1 LTIFFR
7 EIENE
12 ESQKRLYRSEISFLR
27 CRKNVFAT
35 RFPDGCF
42 PKWALSAC
50 ETGFIAVRNGAYQGA
65 KWALSDAEMG
75 FIANPSVRYDFPLL
89 RKPLIDKQ
97 LRKVLKTRVFAA
109 GCAFV
114 CKYSI
119 LVKLTMNKYSSP
131 VRVLYIYAIPGSVL
145 SVRVRGCA

>member
-1 LTIFFR
+1 MTKFFR

-12 ESQKRLYRSEISFLR
+12 ELRNGLYRSKISIRR
-27 CRKNVFAT
+27 CRKNTFAT
-35 RFPDGCF
+35 RFSDDCF

-50 ETGFIAVRNGAYQGA
+50 EIGFIAVRNGAYHGA

-75 FIANPSVRYDFPLL
+75 FIANPSARYDFPFL

-97 LRKVLKTRVFAA
+97 LRKMHKTRVFVA

-119 LVKLTMNKYSSP
+119 LVKLTMYKYSSLL
-131 VRVLYIYAIPGSVL
+131 RFMYIYAI
-145 SVRVRGCA
+145 R

>member
-1 LTIFFR
+1 LTKIFH

-12 ESQKRLYRSEISFLR
+12 EPQNGLYRSEISFLR

-50 ETGFIAVRNGAYQGA
+50 EIGFIAVRNGAYQGA

-109 GCAFV
+109 GCIFV

-131 VRVLYIYAIPGSVL
+131 VRVLYIYAIFGSVL
-145 SVRVRGCA
+145 LVRVRGCT